1 MPNKT
6 LEKWEEK
13 TLEEIC
19 EKISAGGDKPEI
31 FSETKTIECN
41 IPIYSNGIKDNGL
54 YGYTNNPTIEK
65 PAITI
70 SARGTIGFICK
81 RLEPY
86 CPIVRLISLIP
97 KDFIDLSFLAYA
109 MNFIIPKNTGTSIPQ
124 LTVPN
129 LKTSKIQ
136 YPSLSEQQRIVK
148 ILDEAFENIEKA
160 KQNALQNL
168 NNAKELFESFL
179 DELFT
184 KNTNNWNKYKVKD
197 LCEYAKEQGHYNL
210 PYVGMEHIK
219 SSAAEFIGTLDNT
232 EVKSTTFHFDKGII
246 LYGRLRPYLRKVILT
261 TFEGHCSTE
270 LFPIKVNDK
279 VNNKFLM
286 YWLLSQRI
294 TDKINATWT
303 GARMPRANMN
313 KVLEFDI
320 SIPSIMEQ
328 QKIVVQ
334 LDELQEQTKKLEQI
348 YEQKIKDLDELKQSI
363 LQKTFNGKL

>member
-1 MPNKT
+1 MPNNT

-13 TLEEIC
+13 PFEKCIENIQYTNKIPKKDFKDNGLYPIISQEDEFINGYWNDKKDLFIIKKPVVIFGDHTKKVKYIDFDFVLGADGVKIISTIDNILPKYMYYYLQNIQLRDLGYARHYKLLKEKFIQYPNIHEQQRIVGILDEAFENIDKAKQNALQNLNNTKELFENKLCYLFNTNTELWKESILYNIC

-54 YGYTNNPTIEK
+54 YGYTNNPTIVK

-109 MNFIIPKNTGTSIPQ
+109 MNFVIPKNTGTSIPQ

-129 LKTSKIQ
+129 LKNNIIR
-136 YPSLSEQQRIVK
+136 YPS
-148 ILDEAFENIEKA
+148 
-160 KQNALQNL
+160 
-168 NNAKELFESFL
+168 
-179 DELFT
+179 
-184 KNTNNWNKYKVKD
+184 
-197 LCEYAKEQGHYNL
+197 
-210 PYVGMEHIK
+210 
-219 SSAAEFIGTLDNT
+219 T
-232 EVKSTTFHFDKGII
+232 E
-246 LYGRLRPYLRKVILT
+246 
-261 TFEGHCSTE
+261 
-270 LFPIKVNDK
+270 
-279 VNNKFLM
+279 
-286 YWLLSQRI
+286 
-294 TDKINATWT
+294 
-303 GARMPRANMN
+303 
-313 KVLEFDI
+313 
-320 SIPSIMEQ
+320 EQ
-328 QKIVVQ
+328 QKIVQQ

-363 LQKTFNGKL
+363 LQKAFNGEL

>member
-1 MPNKT
+1 MSNKA

-54 YGYTNNPTIEK
+54 YGYTDNPTIEK

-148 ILDEAFENIEKA
+148 ILDEAFENIEKS

-168 NNAKELFESFL
+168 NNAKELFESYL
-179 DELFT
+179 
-184 KNTNNWNKYKVKD
+184 NNILKY
-197 LCEYAKEQGHYNL
+197 LENIG
-210 PYVGMEHIK
+210 
-219 SSAAEFIGTLDNT
+219 EFKQLSTIT
-232 EVKSTTFHFDKGII
+232 EVKDGTHDSPKYVKVGIPFI
-246 LYGRLRPYLRKVILT
+246 TQKNIK
-261 TFEGHCSTE
+261 EGGFNYITDDTKYITE
-270 LFPIKVNDK
+270 EDH
-279 VNNKFLM
+279 NKF
-286 YWLLSQRI
+286 YQRSNV
-294 TDKINATWT
+294 KKN
-303 GARMPRANMN
+303 
-313 KVLEFDI
+313 DI
-320 SIPSIMEQ
+320 LIS
-328 QKIVVQ
+328 
-334 LDELQEQTKKLEQI
+334 
-348 YEQKIKDLDELKQSI
+348 
-363 LQKTFNGKL
+363 